1 MTGDEWI
8 RLVVVFVVAFGFGF
22 ASRLGVARALGREVK
37 LPYIDQS
44 KRSMTLIAVA
54 VLVVSFGGMAQ
65 GVYYNQNQENCN
77 AETRRVLAD
86 NGDVN
91 SAQRTID
98 NQREALLDADRNA
111 TRNLVKSLTQPLN
124 NQQRIRLV
132 EEFDA
137 EQQRISDADTQL
149 KEDRRALDGARSPYP
164 LPRCD

>member
-22 ASRLGVARALGREVK
+22 ASRLGIARALGREVK

-54 VLVVSFGGMAQ
+54 VLVVSLGGMAQ
-65 GVYYNQNQENCN
+65 GVYYNHNQENCN

-86 NGDVN
+86 NSDVTA
-91 SAQRTID
+91 AQRKID
-98 NQREALLDADRNA
+98 NQREGLLDADLDA
-111 TRNLVKSLTQPLN
+111 TRALVQSLTKPLN
-124 NQQRIRLV
+124 NQQRMELV
-132 EEFDA
+132 DGFDA
-137 EQQRISDADTQL
+137 EQQRIADVAEQL
-149 KEDRRALDGARSPYP
+149 KTDRRALDGARSPYP

>member
-22 ASRLGVARALGREVK
+22 ASRLGIARALGREVK

-86 NGDVN
+86 NSDVS
-91 SAQRTID
+91 SAQRKID
-98 NQREALLDADRNA
+98 NQREGLLDADRNA

-124 NQQRIRLV
+124 TQQRIRLV

-137 EQQRISDADTQL
+137 EQQRISDVDAQL